1 MSCDVNQRCS
11 SDLALIWLRC
21 GSAAAALIRPLP
33 WEPLYAVCVSHHP
46 PKKKKQK
53 TKFQSHLCHSKAL
66 FEQVNKLLRAS
77 MFSSIKWIMKATC
90 LSFAVSLF
98 SVNLTQNNRLDSI
111 NVNFLT
117 NGQQQVTAGPI
128 QFITYLMSLMFIE
141 N

>member
-1 MSCDVNQRCS
+1 
-11 SDLALIWLRC
+11 
-21 GSAAAALIRPLP
+21 
-33 WEPLYAVCVSHHP
+33 
-46 PKKKKQK
+46 
-53 TKFQSHLCHSKAL
+53 
-66 FEQVNKLLRAS
+66 

-117 NGQQQVTAGPI
+117 NGQQQVTADPI